1 MVGPLSGDDGCIGDQ
16 REVDARV
23 GDEVGLELS
32 EVHIESSV
40 ESGIF
45 KCKFDV

>member
-16 REVDARV
+16 REVNSGVRNQ
-23 GDEVGLELS
+23 VGLKLS